1 MSEYGTSSVFRQL
14 PSVPFP
20 DTVWEWNCLKSELG
34 LFLNGTS
41 LDCFRYKEKNVIYK
55 TVKASDPN

>member
-41 LDCFRYKEKNVIYK
+41 LDRFRYKEKNVICI
-55 TVKASDPN
+55 